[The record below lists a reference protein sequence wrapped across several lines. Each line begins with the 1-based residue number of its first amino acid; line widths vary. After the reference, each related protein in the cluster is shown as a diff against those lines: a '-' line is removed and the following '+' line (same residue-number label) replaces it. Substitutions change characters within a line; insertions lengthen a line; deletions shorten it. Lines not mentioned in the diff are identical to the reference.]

1 MRSKS
6 PEYGV
11 QIWWVSHLTGSKNR
25 PEIQNGRQPIWQIPY
40 TLVEIEEEVGLRQGR
55 SVRGSLWSDCW
66 TDWRRGG
73 VVVLSAVEGGIEMSP
88 RDAVYKDWT
97 NDTFSELNRGLL
109 LSNKGLLLR

>member
-11 QIWWVSHLTGSKNR
+11 QIWLAVKTVLKFKR
-25 PEIQNGRQPIWQIPY
+25 DCQNGRQPIWQIPY
-40 TLVEIEEEVGLRQGR
+40 TLVETEEEVGLRQVR

-88 RDAVYKDWT
+88 RDTVYKDWT
-97 NDTFSELNRGLL
+97 NDTFSELNPVLL
-109 LSNKGLLLR
+109 LSNKGLLLK